1 MNFMRISALVKGSRG
16 VFTCLLFVAMFVT
29 GCATKILATK
39 ESDLQAKAFNPPG
52 DRAYIYVI
60 RHSTI
65 VGNAVDITI
74 NLNGN
79 RTGGIQNGTYAMYDV
94 PPGTHTFVMGI
105 LRPNPTPTEE
115 FFVPATLDLSTQPGR
130 VYFVTGR
137 LRNEGPEIRVLPE
150 PEGKRML
157 LKDGFERVVMNY

>member
-1 MNFMRISALVKGSRG
+1 MNIFFSFKRLRG
-16 VFTCLLFVAMFVT
+16 AFATLLIVAMFVA

-39 ESDLQAKAFNPPG
+39 ESDLEAKAFNPPG

-74 NLNGN
+74 DLNGK

-94 PPGTHTFVMGI
+94 HPGAHTFVMGI
-105 LRPNPTPTEE
+105 LRPNPTPTED
-115 FFVPATLDLSTQPGR
+115 FFVPATLELSTQPGR
-130 VYFVTGR
+130 VYFITGR

-157 LKDGFERVVMNY
+157 LEEGFERVVINY